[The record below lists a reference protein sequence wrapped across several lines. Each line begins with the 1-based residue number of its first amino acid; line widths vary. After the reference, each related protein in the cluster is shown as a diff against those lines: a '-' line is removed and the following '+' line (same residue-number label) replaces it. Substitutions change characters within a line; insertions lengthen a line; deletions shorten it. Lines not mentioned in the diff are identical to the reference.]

1 MLNYIWAGLIVFSL
15 VFALAS
21 DVRDLYKDTYRNDA
35 QLSVRLHYTEGLQP
49 GARRVPVDI
58 LIDPAAFRQFYGTDV
73 TPDSVYSGYVIRT
86 QRGNQLR
93 FAADAALPEPL
104 ATIRGFS
111 ASNEDELQGRL
122 GPEQVEGGTLVS
134 ATTVRFAP
142 VQFVKLKA
150 ITQAAF
156 DFAETAVT
164 LALGLIGVIALW
176 LGLLRIAEASRLTET
191 MVRFTEPILRPLFP
205 KIPKGHPAMA
215 LIALN
220 LTANM
225 LGLGNAATPL
235 GIKAMESLQEL
246 NPSEDTATNPMVM
259 LLAMNTASVQLV
271 PPTLLVAI
279 MGLQVNE
286 LIFPIIVVTLISLT
300 IAIVSTKLLGR
311 LAAFRRSDPDRQ
323 PAG

>member
-21 DVRDLYKDTYRNDA
+21 DIRDLSNDTYRNSA
-35 QLSVRLHYTEGLQP
+35 ALPVRLHYPEGLRP
-49 GARRVPVDI
+49 EARRVPVHI
-58 LIDPAAFRQFYGTDV
+58 LIDPAAYRQFYATDAA
-73 TPDSVYSGYVIRT
+73 PDSVYEGYVIRT
-86 QRGNQLR
+86 REGAQLR
-93 FAADAALPEPL
+93 FDASAGLPEPL

-111 ASNEDELQGRL
+111 ASGDDELQGRL
-122 GPEQVEGGTLVS
+122 ASERTAADSLLS
-134 ATTVRFAP
+134 AATVRFAQ
-142 VQFVKLKA
+142 VRFVKMKA

-176 LGLLRIAEASRLTET
+176 LGLLRIAEASGLTET
-191 MVRFTEPILRPLFP
+191 MVRFTEPVLRPLFP
-205 KIPKGHPAMA
+205 QIPKGHPAMA

-235 GIKAMESLQEL
+235 GIKAMEELQKL
-246 NPSEDTATNPMVM
+246 NQSEDTATNAMVM

-279 MGLQVNE
+279 MGLQVNQ
-286 LIFPIIVVTLISLT
+286 LIFPIICVTFLSLT
-300 IAIVSTKLLGR
+300 IAVLSAKFFSKLPVYR
-311 LAAFRRSDPDRQ
+311 RTDPNREAA
-323 PAG
+323 